1 MVTIKRI
8 NDMDE
13 KINYCYEL
21 WGNDTFSNETY
32 PCGVYKHYSSAR
44 RAMKRHV
51 ANCLKTQSEGLRD
64 TFWITRTTME
74 EHYAAARIRNSRIEK
89 VHEQIRQDKEQV
101 ETIFPDLECFI
112 KEGSQTVGRHTF
124 PLPKSMNST
133 CIRKIEM
140 IFKKAYKCR
149 VRYSFEVVL
158 NLVSPS
164 GFNSEISITCAFGQY
179 HEVVSKIVEASFF
192 ENLKGAINKEIF
204 KNYCN
209 DI

>member
-13 KINYCYEL
+13 KINYCFEL

-32 PCGVYKHYSSAR
+32 PCGVYRHCSSAR

-74 EHYAAARIRNSRIEK
+74 EHYAAARIRNSNIEK
-89 VHEQIRQDKEQV
+89 VHEQIRQDMERV

-112 KEGSQTVGRHTF
+112 KECSQTVGRQTF
-124 PLPKSMNST
+124 PLPESMNST
-133 CIRKIEM
+133 CIRNMEM
-140 IFKKAYKCR
+140 VFKKADKCR
-149 VRYSFEVVL
+149 VIYSFEVEL

-164 GFNSEISITCAFGQY
+164 EFNRNISITCAFGRY
-179 HEVVSKIVEASFF
+179 HKVVSKIVEVSFF
-192 ENLKGAINKEIF
+192 ENLKGAINKEII